1 MEVCVAAGEKLHP
14 HLPQKVLKKI
24 MAKATVIIHS
34 VRRARFGNV
43 LTLLG
48 LMNWIRYR
56 CTSPQGMC
64 WVREEKELSKFD
76 FKKNTKGSGR
86 FYFTK
91 KKP

>member
-43 LTLLG
+43 LTLSFGINELDSIQMHISSGYVLG
-48 LMNWIRYR
+48 
-56 CTSPQGMC
+56 
-64 WVREEKELSKFD
+64 
-76 FKKNTKGSGR
+76 
-86 FYFTK
+86 
-91 KKP
+91 